1 MPEFLSLHTPKE
13 ALNLLLEKIQIHIT
27 SEEITTETA
36 LGRVTAEPIFSPYPL
51 PSFSRSAVDGYAVRA
66 QDTFGASDSL
76 PAYLHLMGEIPMGAE
91 PRFTIG
97 PAECCLVHTGGMLPV
112 GSDSV
117 IMLEQTQIVSD
128 YEVEILRSVATNENV
143 LLIGEDVKEGEL
155 VIPAGFRLR
164 PAEIGGLMAL
174 GLITVHV
181 IKKPIVGIISTGDEI
196 VIPSEQLTPGKVHD
210 INSYSLSA
218 LVEDTGALPVRYGI
232 VPDKL
237 ETLQSIA
244 EQALQECD
252 LVVITAGSS
261 ASSRDLTAEVI
272 NRLGKPGVL
281 VHGVNIRPGKP
292 TIMAVCEGKPVIGLP
307 GNPVSAIVIASLFL
321 VPTIKFL
328 LGSIDSKP
336 NPYIEAKLT
345 VNIPSQTG
353 REDWIP
359 VEIIQ
364 TEEGI
369 FANPL
374 FSKSNLIFS
383 LTRADG
389 LVSIPSASTGL
400 DAGAMVHI
408 YLMRCR

>member
-1 MPEFLSLHTPKE
+1 MPEFLSLQTPNE
-13 ALNLLLEKIQIHIT
+13 ALNLLLQRIQIHIV
-27 SEEITTETA
+27 SEEIATETA
-36 LGRVTAEPIFSPYPL
+36 LGRVTAQPILSPFPL

-76 PAYLHLMGEIPMGAE
+76 PAYLRLIGEIPMGTE
-91 PRFTIG
+91 SRFSIG
-97 PAECCLVHTGGMLPV
+97 LAECCLVHTGGMLPD

-117 IMLEQTQIVSD
+117 VMLEQTQIVSSD
-128 YEVEILRSVATNENV
+128 EVEILRPVATNENV
-143 LLIGEDVKEGEL
+143 LLKGEDVKDGEL
-155 VIPAGFRLR
+155 VIPAGVRLR

-174 GLITVHV
+174 GQVAV
-181 IKKPIVGIISTGDEI
+181 RVVKKPIVAIISTGDE
-196 VIPSEQLTPGKVHD
+196 VVAPSDELTPGKVHD

-218 LVEDTGALPVRYGI
+218 LIEASGAIPVRYGI

-237 ETLQSIA
+237 ETLQSVA
-244 EQALQECD
+244 KQALQECD

-272 NRLGKPGVL
+272 NNLGQPGVL

-292 TIMAVCEGKPVIGLP
+292 TILAVCEGKAIIGLP
-307 GNPVSAIVIASLFL
+307 GNPVSALVIASLFL

-328 LGSIDSKP
+328 LGDRDSKP

-364 TEEGI
+364 TEEGN

-383 LTRADG
+383 LSRADG
-389 LVSIPSASTGL
+389 LISIPPASTGL
-400 DAGAMVHI
+400 DSGAIVHV
-408 YLMRCR
+408 YLMRF